1 MFTNCDSVQFQF
13 DKKNGQLLTTI
24 MHNVFDIKRNFHG
37 WHSTPTDNLAAIF
50 FCSARR
56 YRLSFKQRYQPTNK
70 KKWFFHIPRQAMSTP
85 NDLCLF
91 ALRHWMSSAHFFLLL
106 FIFTSLLSCPTF
118 IRPRF
123 CWFTENLL
131 SPCVGVIPHNPPQQK
146 GHSVV
151 VAVFWCCKNAHTYF
165 IITFCM
171 VDSQILRSL
180 ILRRLCKLN
189 SILIVIKLNARLFIC
204 CFSLHTVYVWRGIQL

>member
-1 MFTNCDSVQFQF
+1 
-13 DKKNGQLLTTI
+13 
-24 MHNVFDIKRNFHG
+24 MHNVFDILSEIFMADILRQQTTLQRFFFVQLVVTVCRSNNDTNRRIKRSGSFIY
-37 WHSTPTDNLAAIF
+37 LA
-50 FCSARR
+50 
-56 YRLSFKQRYQPTNK
+56 K
-70 KKWFFHIPRQAMSTP
+70 
-85 NDLCLF
+85 LCRHLTTC
-91 ALRHWMSSAHFFLLL
+91 AYLPSVIECHLRTFFLLL

-146 GHSVV
+146 RHSVV

-204 CFSLHTVYVWRGIQL
+204 CFSLHTVYVLRGIQL